1 MTATKFPNNNN
12 ERNAPTMTELL
23 ADGSAETRRFTDFAR
38 YPLPPARNR
47 EGVEVDRW
55 ERYKLPSPTTGK
67 VTAFTRATT
76 VAKTTSSDM
85 FLTPWKIREKVFAM
99 LRAREIRDQLYND
112 ASKTVGYSDNE
123 VAMGAAFASFEAAV
137 SDGTNGDVNK
147 AIDLIHDLAGGADAR
162 ELGIA
167 VHDWLAEL
175 DMGLVLQHQLP
186 EFMGPYVT
194 AYQDAL
200 SRAGLIAEPIYVERV
215 VLNDRGEESIAGR
228 LDRIY
233 RCQETGE
240 LYLGD
245 IKTSKSTSIELD
257 SVLLE
262 WAVQFATYG
271 YATKM
276 LSIDGQQWEDMP
288 EVNQEMCVVLHIPS
302 DQPERSQVIPFD
314 LWAGGEALIAAINV
328 RKQRKEVPKKV
339 LTHTT
344 PIPSAETLRYV
355 AARQAIQNITS
366 VDDAVLIRE
375 EYQDVWTDAL
385 TEFGAACFELIDPNP
400 NPDTEE

>member
-1 MTATKFPNNNN
+1 
-12 ERNAPTMTELL
+12 MTELL
-23 ADGSAETRRFTDFAR
+23 ADGSADTRRFTDFAR
-38 YPLPPARNR
+38 YPLPPERNR

-67 VTAFTRATT
+67 VTAYTRATT

-85 FLTPWKIREKVFAM
+85 FLTPWKIREKVYAM
-99 LRAREIRDQLYND
+99 LRAREIRDQIFSGD
-112 ASKTVGYSDNE
+112 PKAEGYSDNE
-123 VAMGAAFASFEAAV
+123 LAMGAAFTSFEDSVAN
-137 SDGTNGDVNK
+137 GTNGDVNK
-147 AIDLIHDLAGGADAR
+147 AIDLIHNLGGGAEAR
-162 ELGIA
+162 ELGQA

-175 DMGLVLQHQLP
+175 DMGLVLQHQMP
-186 EFMGPYVT
+186 EFMTPYVT
-194 AYQDAL
+194 AYQEAL
-200 SRAGLIAEPIYVERV
+200 RRAGLVAEPRYVERV

-245 IKTSKSTSIELD
+245 IKTSKSSSVELD

-271 YATKM
+271 YATQM
-276 LSIDGQQWEDMP
+276 LTVDGQGWEPMP

-344 PIPSAETLRYV
+344 PIPSAATLRYV
-355 AARQAIQNITS
+355 AARQAIQNITT
-366 VDDAVLIRE
+366 VDDAVAIRE

-385 TEFGAACFELIDPNP
+385 TEFGATCFELIDPNP
-400 NPDTEE
+400 DTDTEE